1 MRRLNRLLGGA
12 PQAYWGR
19 VAGPGGPAR
28 AAAAAPQAAAVA
40 QLSVDQ
46 LLEAPLVTDTGE
58 LLRRQSEFVS
68 FRVTQGVAEAD
79 AHVRRPASPAL
90 GWAGLG

>member
-19 VAGPGGPAR
+19 VAGPGNAARAVAPPPR
-28 AAAAAPQAAAVA
+28 AAAAA

-46 LLEAPLVTDTGE
+46 LLDQPLVTDAGE
-58 LLRRQSEFVS
+58 LLRRQSEFVAI
-68 FRVTQGVAEAD
+68 RAAQGVAEAD
-79 AHVRRPASPAL
+79 AHVRRLASPAL
-90 GWAGLG
+90 GCIGLG